1 MLRAFW
7 GQVAVATAL
16 LFGTAD
22 AMAES
27 RLALVIGQS
36 AYKAV
41 PALPNPVNDAK
52 AIEQMLGEAGFEVTA
67 ASDLGQTQLR
77 EVVGDFAAKLAG
89 KGPDTVALMFYA
101 GHGIQV
107 DGENYL
113 IPVDVDPKREADI
126 PLQAVRLNDVLNTLA
141 SAPGKTR
148 IIMLD
153 ACRNNPF
160 PQLSGTA
167 GHGLALVDTR
177 TGAPGTLLSYSTS
190 PGAEAEDGNG
200 ANSPYTSA
208 LLKAG
213 RESGLQIEDTLK
225 RVRLAV
231 NKATSGRQTPWES
244 SSLVDDFR
252 FFGSAEAAAQP
263 DTKPG
268 KKPSADEWRALLKG
282 KSAEEAH
289 ALIVADGSG
298 EAYEA
303 FVSLYA
309 EPPYATETKLW
320 LDRHRRMQAWSRAIL
335 INTAS
340 AYRGFLSQYP
350 DSDLT
355 ATAKKLEERTR
366 NRPEPVAVA
375 AVAPASPAP
384 TNAALTCPCAV
395 PPSPPAIDKP
405 KKADTKKSKRAEE
418 DAPSRRT
425 AKKPVRGRYYDD
437 EDDVVVVPRRP
448 VIIDTPAPVIG
459 YGGGY
464 GGGYRG
470 GYRGPSGPSYQ
481 GGGYQGGGR
490 MGGGR

>member
-1 MLRAFW
+1 MLRSMW
-7 GQVAVATAL
+7 WHLAVATTV
-16 LFGTAD
+16 LFGASE

-41 PALPNPVNDAK
+41 PALPNPANDAK

-67 ASDLGQTQLR
+67 ANDLGQTQLR
-77 EVVGDFAAKLAG
+77 EVVGDFAAKLAA
-89 KGPDTVALMFYA
+89 KGPDNVALMFYA

-160 PQLSGTA
+160 PQLSGTT

-177 TGAPGTLLSYSTS
+177 AGAPGTLLSYSTS

-200 ANSPYTSA
+200 TNSPYTSA

-231 NKATSGRQTPWES
+231 NQATSGRQTPWES

-252 FFGSAEAAAQP
+252 FFGSADAAAKA
-263 DTKPG
+263 DAKPG
-268 KKPSADEWRALLKG
+268 KKQTADDWRALLKG
-282 KSAEEAH
+282 KPAEEAH
-289 ALIVADGSG
+289 ALVVADGTG

-309 EPPYATETKLW
+309 EPPYGAETKLW
-320 LDRHRRMQAWSRAIL
+320 LDRHRRMQAWSRAVL

-355 ATAKKLEERTR
+355 ATAKKLEERNR
-366 NRPEPVAVA
+366 NRPEPVALA
-375 AVAPASPAP
+375 AVAATSPAP
-384 TNAALTCPCAV
+384 TSAALTCPCTA
-395 PPSPPAIDKP
+395 PPSPPVIEKP
-405 KKADTKKSKRAEE
+405 KKAETKKSKRVEE
-418 DAPSRRT
+418 DVPPRRS
-425 AKKPVRGRYYDD
+425 AKKPVRGRYDDD
-437 EDDVVVVPRRP
+437 EDDVVVVRRRP
-448 VIIDTPAPVIG
+448 VIIDAPAPVIG
-459 YGGGY
+459 FGGGF
-464 GGGYRG
+464 RG

-490 MGGGR
+490 IGVGR